1 MFRFALRAAS
11 ARRHTLRERHVN
23 VKGII
28 KTIGV
33 TLVTMIVINNGVKY
47 LPASVQRIVKGQ

>member
-1 MFRFALRAAS
+1 M
-11 ARRHTLRERHVN
+11 N
-23 VKGII
+23 VKGLI

-47 LPASVQRIVKGQ
+47 LPASMQRIVKGQ